1 MTAASSVASRA
12 ARTRDVPGDRGDSGP
27 VTLAPPTLVHRPPRR
42 AGIGV
47 TLRILGPLLALTA
60 WWYASDSGWL
70 DPQVLA
76 SPGQVASAFAE
87 LAASGVLWDHLA
99 ASLRL
104 AFTGLAIGGSI
115 GIALAVFTG
124 FVRLG
129 DELLDP
135 TLQML
140 RTVPFIALSP
150 LFIVWFGIDD
160 KPKLVLIAVATAFPL
175 YLNVRG
181 GVRNVDRKTVEA
193 ARSYGL
199 GGLPLLREIVVPDA
213 LPSLLVGLRIS
224 LGVSLLAL
232 IFAEQINSTEGIGY
246 LLISAQQYFQT
257 DVMVVC
263 LVVYALWGLI
273 ADLSVRLLEW
283 ALMPWNHAH
292 EATRKA
298 AAA

>member
-1 MTAASSVASRA
+1 MTAASVASREST
-12 ARTRDVPGDRGDSGP
+12 TRAVSGDRADAAP
-27 VTLAPPTLVHRPPRR
+27 LALAPPTLVHRPPRR
-42 AGIGV
+42 TSVGL
-47 TLRILGPLLALTA
+47 TLRVLGPLAAVTL
-60 WWYASDSGWL
+60 WWYASRAGWL

-76 SPGQVASAFAE
+76 SPGQVADAFAE
-87 LAASGVLWDHLA
+87 LASSGVLWENLA

-115 GIALAVFTG
+115 GITLAVFTG

-150 LFIVWFGIDD
+150 LFIVWFGIDE

-181 GVRNVDRKTVEA
+181 GVRDVDRKTVEA

-199 GGLPLLREIVVPDA
+199 GGLPLLREIVVPAA

-232 IFAEQINSTEGIGY
+232 IFAEQINSTAGIGY

-292 EATRKA
+292 KGIRRVPAR
-298 AAA
+298 

>member
-1 MTAASSVASRA
+1 MTAASVASRGRTTRA
-12 ARTRDVPGDRGDSGP
+12 ASADRADAVPS
-27 VTLAPPTLVHRPPRR
+27 TLAPPTLVHRRPRR
-42 AGIGV
+42 TTVSV
-47 TLRILGPLLALTA
+47 TLRILGPLVAVTA
-60 WWYASDSGWL
+60 WWYASYAGWL

-76 SPGQVASAFAE
+76 SPGQVAAAFAE
-87 LAASGVLWDHLA
+87 LASSGVLWDHLA

-150 LFIVWFGIDD
+150 LFIVWFGIDE

-181 GVRNVDRKTVEA
+181 GVRDVDRKTVEA

-199 GGLPLLREIVVPDA
+199 GGLPLLREIVVPAA

-232 IFAEQINSTEGIGY
+232 IFAEQINATEGIGY

-283 ALMPWNHAH
+283 GLMPWNHAH
-292 EATRKA
+292 RRARKA
-298 AAA
+298 VAA